1 MEDQERRSLFAD
13 LWARAMRALARREHS
28 EHELRQKFGGAAPDD
43 LLDELI
49 EALLRDDLLSDVR
62 FAQMLC
68 RSRYRR
74 GIGPVRIE
82 YELQQHGIL
91 SEWIEQ
97 AMAEYDAQWVEQ
109 LQDLRN
115 RKYGERP
122 PQDYREWARQARF
135 FQGKG
140 FTHEQIQRAIP
151 RS

>member
-1 MEDQERRSLFAD
+1 MEETERKSLYAA

-28 EHELRQKFGGAAPDD
+28 EHELRQKFKAGAPDE
-43 LLDELI
+43 LIDELI
-49 EALLRDDLLSDVR
+49 EALLRDDLLSDAR

-68 RSRYRR
+68 RSRYKR
-74 GIGPVRIE
+74 GVGPVKIK

-97 AMAEYDAQWVEQ
+97 AMTEYEAQWVDQ
-109 LQDLRN
+109 LSALRS
-115 RKYGERP
+115 RKYGERL

-151 RS
+151 RV